1 MSDKEKNNH
10 VEELGYLIDIDGNK
24 EQNKERSNKK
34 LIRHKNI
41 YWAPEIILQNTNC

>member
-41 YWAPEIILQNTNC
+41 FYWAPEIRL